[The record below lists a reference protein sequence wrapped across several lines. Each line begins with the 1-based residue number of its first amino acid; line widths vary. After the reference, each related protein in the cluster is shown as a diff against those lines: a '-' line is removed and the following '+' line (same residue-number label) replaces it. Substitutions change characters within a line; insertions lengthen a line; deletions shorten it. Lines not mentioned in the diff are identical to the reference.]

1 LKEIYGISND
11 EDTTDEIDKLRSFIP
26 YFINALQVDDE
37 KELSE
42 EELTNF
48 KVILKCSVVTSVN
61 ATTEDPNSDS
71 KDWDYR
77 NKNKDLVKETAEK
90 LKKIGNF
97 TAWMPRKARPG
108 VKFSD
113 ISGWYTWTTKAGF
126 DCSLEYYLSRI
137 SEFIIGV
144 NIHVTLSNGKGSE
157 QIFFEVLGNNPLK
170 LSMAPQKEEWGRYVY
185 SNVLRLNANDSSAAD
200 QIASITNNA
209 YASIN
214 ETIESYQKMQ
224 SENK

>member
-1 LKEIYGISND
+1 MTEKV
-11 EDTTDEIDKLRSFIP
+11 
-26 YFINALQVDDE
+26 LQNTE
-37 KELSE
+37 SE
-42 EELTNF
+42 EYQDALKVVNEYINSNHRLAVESLFYAFDFRNSKEENVDSYMELMHL
-48 KVILKCSVVTSVN
+48 VI
-61 ATTEDPNSDS
+61 EDIA
-71 KDWDYR
+71 
-77 NKNKDLVKETAEK
+77 KNEE
-90 LKKIGNF
+90 
-97 TAWMPRKARPG
+97 

-157 QIFFEVLGNNPLK
+157 QTFFEVLGNNPLK
-170 LSMAPQKEEWGRYVY
+170 LSMAPQKEDWGRYVY

-214 ETIESYQKMQ
+214 ETIASYQKMQ